1 MHIRTYALV
10 DANNFYASCERVFN
24 PKLLGKPV
32 LVLSN
37 NDGIVVARS
46 NEVKDLGIPMG
57 KTVFKIRHLIAKHN
71 IHVFSSNYTLYAD
84 MSQRIMNIL
93 ATFTPDI
100 EIYSID
106 EAFLRL
112 DRLAERDSLRLDRLA
127 ERDYL
132 SLGHRMRKQVMQ
144 WTGIPVSVGIAQ
156 TKTLAKLANTIA
168 KREKPLNTI
177 AKREKPLNGVA
188 KREITMN
195 TIAKRETP
203 LNGVCDFTRLSRTE
217 REHFMKSTPVEKIWG
232 VGRQYSK
239 KLNMMGVNTVHDFVQ
254 LDPKLV
260 RKHMTVVGYRT
271 WLELNGTSCIELE
284 DHTPDKKQIISSR
297 SFGTPITELA
307 PLKEA
312 LASYAARAA
321 EKLRSQDG
329 LASIMH
335 VYITTNYFSNS
346 PQYWKTAAARI
357 HPATAYTPRLI
368 QTAEELLEHIYRDG
382 YRYKKA
388 GIVLSGISPATS
400 AQYDLFVRSSPREP
414 NIMKAVDHI
423 NHVWG
428 MGTVRTVA
436 EGLKKDWSMQR
447 SQLSKRFTTVWEE
460 VLEV

>member
-10 DANNFYASCERVFN
+10 DANNFYVSCERVFN

-32 LVLSN
+32 IVLSN
-37 NDGIVVARS
+37 NDGIIVARS

-57 KTVFKIRHLIAKHN
+57 TPVFKIRHLIAKHN

-112 DRLAERDSLRLDRLA
+112 DHLA

-132 SLGHRMRKQVMQ
+132 GLGRCIRKQVMQ

-168 KREKPLNTI
+168 KHEKPLSGAAKRDKPLNTI
-177 AKREKPLNGVA
+177 AKREITTNGAA
-188 KREITMN
+188 KHEN
-195 TIAKRETP
+195 H
-203 LNGVCDFTRLSRTE
+203 LNGVCDFTRLSRTK

-232 VGRQYSK
+232 IGRQYSK
-239 KLNMMGVNTVHDFVQ
+239 RLNMMGVSTVHDFVQ
-254 LDPKLV
+254 LDPKLI
-260 RKHMTVVGYRT
+260 RKYMTVVGYRT

-297 SFGTPITELA
+297 SFGTPVTNLV

-312 LASYAARAA
+312 LASYTARAA
-321 EKLRSQDG
+321 EKLRSQDS
-329 LASIMH
+329 LAAIMH
-335 VYITTNYFSNS
+335 IYITTNYFSNG

-368 QTAEELLEHIYRDG
+368 QIAEELLEHIYLNG

-388 GIVLSGISPATS
+388 GIVLSGICPATS
-400 AQYDLFVRSSPREP
+400 AQYYLFSQNSPREP

-428 MGTVRTVA
+428 TGTVRTVA
-436 EGLKKDWSMQR
+436 EGLKKNWGMQR
-447 SQLSKRFTTVWEE
+447 TQLSKRFTTVWNEI
-460 VLEV
+460 LEI